1 MDLQL
6 KDNLTMGL
14 LKVKSYISLVM
25 DEFMREVYLMM
36 LLMVKE
42 LYIYQMAQNMKVS
55 LKEICIMD
63 RGN

>member
-42 LYIYQMAQNMKVS
+42 LYICQMAQNMKVS